1 MRTSKIVREMFSYTR
16 TSQLVLWIQNN
27 YRLFLNKSFFE
38 EEKKFKK
45 TIQK

>member
-1 MRTSKIVREMFSYTR
+1 MLTSKIVREMFSYTR

-38 EEKKFKK
+38 EKKNLKK